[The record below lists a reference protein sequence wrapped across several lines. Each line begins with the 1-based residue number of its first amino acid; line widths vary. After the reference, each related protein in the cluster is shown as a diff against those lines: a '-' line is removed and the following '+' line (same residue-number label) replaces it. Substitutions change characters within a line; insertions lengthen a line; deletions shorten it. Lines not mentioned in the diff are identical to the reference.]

1 MKFCE
6 WHRVTRM
13 CRMTVIPHL
22 DMSFLSHV
30 PTSFKIDAHSGGIV
44 SSDNDANT
52 FVLLIRMILK
62 RRDKF
67 AVPIRASKLFSDEGT
82 YECRS
87 RSGKG
92 LRRIFLWD
100 WEMSQNTFES
110 LAYGTGVEHET
121 YRWELERLLAPH
133 WRSTSWRRQKFR
145 LRSINLKPYKGT
157 PCIIQLC
164 RHSHSLCFRGS
175 ERN

>member
-13 CRMTVIPHL
+13 CRRTVIPHL
-22 DMSFLSHV
+22 DMRFFSQVSTF
-30 PTSFKIDAHSGGIV
+30 FKIDTHSGGIV
-44 SSDNDANT
+44 SSDNDKNT
-52 FVLLIRMILK
+52 FVLLIRMVLK

-87 RSGKG
+87 RSRKS
-92 LRRIFLWD
+92 LWRILLWD
-100 WEMSQNTFES
+100 WEMSQNILGS
-110 LAYGTGVEHET
+110 LAYGPGVEHET
-121 YRWELERLLAPH
+121 YRWEMKRLLALH
-133 WRSTSWRRQKFR
+133 WQSISWRRQKFH

-164 RHSHSLCFRGS
+164 RHSHYLCVRGS